1 MIKVFKISDL
11 IKYLAKIVIPAILT
25 LAIIVFLTNN
35 KSFGK
40 IDKSNNNYISC
51 LDDEIEQISY
61 KKENDKFDVLDII
74 SETFL
79 MANNLRDKESDEII
93 KLKGTSALKNNNN
106 DSQSS
111 QNSNDEKN
119 EQGENNSN
127 DSNDGKNEQGEN
139 LSSNNTQEQNVEQ
152 AKTDVKIESVKSSI
166 TPRTTNEYEG
176 VKINNSSK
184 KELTEDM
191 LNPNGIS
198 VNTKKVLI
206 YHTHTSE
213 SYTPSEK
220 YNYTQTGNFRTTDLN
235 YNVTRVGDELQKQL
249 ESYGITVVHSKTF
262 HDYPAYNGS
271 YSRSLKTAEA
281 LLQENPDADIVID
294 LHRDAIS
301 DSTYAPKVK
310 IDDEYC
316 SQLMFVIGTDV
327 SKSINSNWNQNLKFA
342 IKLQKKANELY
353 PGLFKPIILRNG
365 EYNQHIAKA
374 SSIIEVGST
383 GNTLEESIA
392 SMKYLAK
399 IISEL

>member
-1 MIKVFKISDL
+1 MIKVYKVSEL
-11 IKYLAKIVIPAILT
+11 IKFLIKIVFPAILI
-25 LAIIVFLTNN
+25 LVIINAFPNKQSIAKVDKNN
-35 KSFGK
+35 F
-40 IDKSNNNYISC
+40 NYITC

-61 KKENDKFDVLDII
+61 KKEKNKFSVSDII
-74 SETFL
+74 SSTFL
-79 MANNLRDKESDEII
+79 ITKNLKEDDGKGNEVITKMANN
-93 KLKGTSALKNNNN
+93 
-106 DSQSS
+106 
-111 QNSNDEKN
+111 SNEDEK
-119 EQGENNSN
+119 NSN
-127 DSNDGKNEQGEN
+127 DSQFNEEN
-139 LSSNNTQEQNVEQ
+139 SNSNQNQLEDNNAEEKVEQ
-152 AKTDVKIESVKSSI
+152 AKTDVKIEKVQSSVN
-166 TPRTTNEYEG
+166 PRVTNEYKN

-191 LNPNGIS
+191 LNPDGIS
-198 VNTKKVLI
+198 VNTKKVII
-206 YHTHTSE
+206 YDTHTSE
-213 SYTPSEK
+213 SYTPTEK
-220 YNYTQTGNFRTTDLN
+220 NIYSQTGNFRTTDLN

-249 ESYGITVVHSKTF
+249 ESYGIKVVHNKTF

-271 YSRSLKTAEA
+271 YSRSLRTAEQ
-281 LLQENPDADIVID
+281 LLKDNSDADIVID

-310 IDDEYC
+310 INDEYC

-342 IKLQKKANELY
+342 IKLQEKANELY

-374 SSIIEVGST
+374 SCIIEVGST

-399 IISEL
+399 VISELK

>member
-1 MIKVFKISDL
+1 MIKVFKVSDL
-11 IKYLAKIVIPAILT
+11 IKYFIKIVIPAIFILLIINA
-25 LAIIVFLTNN
+25 LAKE
-35 KSFGK
+35 KSFGA
-40 IDKSNNNYISC
+40 INKSNNNYIYC
-51 LDDEIEQISY
+51 LDDEIKQISY

-74 SETFL
+74 SEAFL
-79 MANNLRDKESDEII
+79 MANNLRNKENNENIE
-93 KLKGTSALKNNNN
+93 LKTKNKETGKRENEVLSENNNTSKNNDESKSEQERDNN
-106 DSQSS
+106 QTD
-111 QNSNDEKN
+111 N
-119 EQGENNSN
+119 QG
-127 DSNDGKNEQGEN
+127 
-139 LSSNNTQEQNVEQ
+139 QNVEQ
-152 AKTDVKIESVKSSI
+152 AKTDVKIENVKNSI
-166 TPRTTNEYEG
+166 TPRSTDEYEG

-184 KELTEDM
+184 KELTDDM
-191 LNPNGIS
+191 LNPEGVS

-235 YNVTRVGDELQKQL
+235 YNVTKVGDELQRQL
-249 ESYGITVVHSKTF
+249 ESYGITVIHSKTF

-281 LLQENPDADIVID
+281 LLKENQDADIVID

-310 IDDEYC
+310 INDEYC

-327 SKSINSNWNQNLKFA
+327 SKSINTNWNQNLKFA

-374 SSIIEVGST
+374 SCIIEVGST
-383 GNTLEESIA
+383 GNTLEESLA

>member
-1 MIKVFKISDL
+1 MIKVYKVSEL
-11 IKYLAKIVIPAILT
+11 IKFLIKIVFPAILI
-25 LAIIVFLTNN
+25 LVIINAFPNKQSIAKVDKNN
-35 KSFGK
+35 F
-40 IDKSNNNYISC
+40 NYITC

-61 KKENDKFDVLDII
+61 KKEKNKFSVSDII
-74 SETFL
+74 SSTFL
-79 MANNLRDKESDEII
+79 ITKNLKEDDGKGNEVIIKMANN
-93 KLKGTSALKNNNN
+93 
-106 DSQSS
+106 
-111 QNSNDEKN
+111 SNEDEK
-119 EQGENNSN
+119 NSN
-127 DSNDGKNEQGEN
+127 DSQFNEEN
-139 LSSNNTQEQNVEQ
+139 SNSNQNQLEDNNAEEKVEQ
-152 AKTDVKIESVKSSI
+152 AKTDVKIEKVQNSVN
-166 TPRTTNEYEG
+166 PRVTNEYKN

-191 LNPNGIS
+191 LNPDGIS
-198 VNTKKVLI
+198 VNTKKVII

-213 SYTPSEK
+213 SYTPTEK
-220 YNYTQTGNFRTTDLN
+220 NIYSQTGNFRTTDLN

-249 ESYGITVVHSKTF
+249 ESY
-262 HDYPAYNGS
+262 AAEQL
-271 YSRSLKTAEA
+271 LKD
-281 LLQENPDADIVID
+281 NSDADIVID

-310 IDDEYC
+310 INDEYC

-342 IKLQKKANELY
+342 IKLQEKANELY

-374 SSIIEVGST
+374 SCIIEVGST

-399 IISEL
+399 VISELK

>member
-1 MIKVFKISDL
+1 
-11 IKYLAKIVIPAILT
+11 
-25 LAIIVFLTNN
+25 
-35 KSFGK
+35 
-40 IDKSNNNYISC
+40 
-51 LDDEIEQISY
+51 
-61 KKENDKFDVLDII
+61 
-74 SETFL
+74 
-79 MANNLRDKESDEII
+79 MANN
-93 KLKGTSALKNNNN
+93 
-106 DSQSS
+106 
-111 QNSNDEKN
+111 SNEDEK
-119 EQGENNSN
+119 NSN
-127 DSNDGKNEQGEN
+127 DSQFNEEN
-139 LSSNNTQEQNVEQ
+139 SNFNQNQLEDNNAEEKVEQ
-152 AKTDVKIESVKSSI
+152 AKTDVKIEKVQSSVN
-166 TPRTTNEYEG
+166 PRVTNEYKN

-191 LNPNGIS
+191 LNPDGIS
-198 VNTKKVLI
+198 VNTKKVII

-213 SYTPSEK
+213 SYTPTEK
-220 YNYTQTGNFRTTDLN
+220 NIYSQTGNFRTTDLN

-249 ESYGITVVHSKTF
+249 ESYGIKVVHNKTF

-271 YSRSLKTAEA
+271 YSRSLRTAEQ
-281 LLQENPDADIVID
+281 LLKDNSDADIVID

-310 IDDEYC
+310 INDEYC

-342 IKLQKKANELY
+342 IKLQEKANELY

-374 SSIIEVGST
+374 SCIIEVGST

-399 IISEL
+399 VISELK

>member
-1 MIKVFKISDL
+1 MIKVYKVSEL
-11 IKYLAKIVIPAILT
+11 IKFLIKIVFPAILI
-25 LAIIVFLTNN
+25 LVIINAFPNKQSIAKVDKNN
-35 KSFGK
+35 F
-40 IDKSNNNYISC
+40 NYITC

-61 KKENDKFDVLDII
+61 KKEKNKFSVSDII
-74 SETFL
+74 SSTFL
-79 MANNLRDKESDEII
+79 ITKYLKEDDGKGNEVIIKMANN
-93 KLKGTSALKNNNN
+93 
-106 DSQSS
+106 
-111 QNSNDEKN
+111 SNEDEK
-119 EQGENNSN
+119 NSN
-127 DSNDGKNEQGEN
+127 DSQFNEEN
-139 LSSNNTQEQNVEQ
+139 SNFNQNQLEDNNAEEKVEQ
-152 AKTDVKIESVKSSI
+152 AKTDVKIEKVQNSVN
-166 TPRTTNEYEG
+166 PRVTNEYKN

-191 LNPNGIS
+191 LNPDGIS
-198 VNTKKVLI
+198 VNTKKVII

-213 SYTPSEK
+213 SYTPTEK
-220 YNYTQTGNFRTTDLN
+220 NIYSQTGNFRTTDLN

-249 ESYGITVVHSKTF
+249 ESYGIKVVHNKTF

-271 YSRSLKTAEA
+271 YSRSLRTAEQ
-281 LLQENPDADIVID
+281 LLKDNSDADIVID

-310 IDDEYC
+310 INDEYC

-342 IKLQKKANELY
+342 IKLQEKANELY

-374 SSIIEVGST
+374 SCIIEVGST

-399 IISEL
+399 VISELK

>member
-1 MIKVFKISDL
+1 MIKVYKVSEL
-11 IKYLAKIVIPAILT
+11 IKFLIKIVFPAILI
-25 LAIIVFLTNN
+25 LVIINAFPNKQSIAKVDKNN
-35 KSFGK
+35 F
-40 IDKSNNNYISC
+40 NYITC

-61 KKENDKFDVLDII
+61 KKEKNKFSVSDII
-74 SETFL
+74 SSTFL
-79 MANNLRDKESDEII
+79 ITKNLKEDDGKGNEVIIKMANN
-93 KLKGTSALKNNNN
+93 
-106 DSQSS
+106 
-111 QNSNDEKN
+111 SNEDEK
-119 EQGENNSN
+119 NSN
-127 DSNDGKNEQGEN
+127 DSQFNEEN
-139 LSSNNTQEQNVEQ
+139 SNFNQNQLEDNNAEEKVEQ
-152 AKTDVKIESVKSSI
+152 AKTDVKIEKVQSSVN
-166 TPRTTNEYEG
+166 PRVTNEYKN

-191 LNPNGIS
+191 LNPDGIS
-198 VNTKKVLI
+198 VNTKKVII

-213 SYTPSEK
+213 SYTPTEK
-220 YNYTQTGNFRTTDLN
+220 NIYSQTGNFRTTDLN

-249 ESYGITVVHSKTF
+249 ESYGIKVVHNKTF

-271 YSRSLKTAEA
+271 YSRSLRTAEQ
-281 LLQENPDADIVID
+281 LLKDNSDADIVID

-310 IDDEYC
+310 INDEYC

-342 IKLQKKANELY
+342 IKLQEKANELY

-374 SSIIEVGST
+374 SCIIEVGST

-399 IISEL
+399 VISELK

>member
-1 MIKVFKISDL
+1 MIKVYKVSEL
-11 IKYLAKIVIPAILT
+11 IKFLIKIVFPAILI
-25 LAIIVFLTNN
+25 LVIINAFPNKQSIAKVDKNN
-35 KSFGK
+35 F
-40 IDKSNNNYISC
+40 NYITC

-61 KKENDKFDVLDII
+61 KKEKNKFSVSDII
-74 SETFL
+74 SSTFL
-79 MANNLRDKESDEII
+79 ITKNLKEDDGKGNEVIIKMANN
-93 KLKGTSALKNNNN
+93 
-106 DSQSS
+106 
-111 QNSNDEKN
+111 SNEDEK
-119 EQGENNSN
+119 NSN
-127 DSNDGKNEQGEN
+127 DSQFNEEN
-139 LSSNNTQEQNVEQ
+139 SNFNQNQLEDNNAEEKVEQ
-152 AKTDVKIESVKSSI
+152 AKTDVKIEKVQNSVN
-166 TPRTTNEYEG
+166 PRVTNEYKN

-191 LNPNGIS
+191 LNPDGIS
-198 VNTKKVLI
+198 VNTKKVII

-213 SYTPSEK
+213 SYTPTEK
-220 YNYTQTGNFRTTDLN
+220 NIYSQTGNFRTTDLN

-249 ESYGITVVHSKTF
+249 ESYGIKVVHNKTF

-271 YSRSLKTAEA
+271 YSRSLRTAEQ
-281 LLQENPDADIVID
+281 LLKDNSDADIVID

-310 IDDEYC
+310 INDEYC

-342 IKLQKKANELY
+342 IKMQKKANELY

-374 SSIIEVGST
+374 SCIIEVGST

-399 IISEL
+399 VISELK

>member
-1 MIKVFKISDL
+1 MIKVYKVSEL
-11 IKYLAKIVIPAILT
+11 IKFLIKIVFPAILI
-25 LAIIVFLTNN
+25 LVIINAFPNKQSIAKVDKNN
-35 KSFGK
+35 F
-40 IDKSNNNYISC
+40 NYITC

-61 KKENDKFDVLDII
+61 KKEKNKFSVSDII
-74 SETFL
+74 SSTFL
-79 MANNLRDKESDEII
+79 ITKNLKEDDGKGNEIITKMANN
-93 KLKGTSALKNNNN
+93 
-106 DSQSS
+106 
-111 QNSNDEKN
+111 SNEDEK
-119 EQGENNSN
+119 NSN
-127 DSNDGKNEQGEN
+127 DSQFNEEN
-139 LSSNNTQEQNVEQ
+139 SNSNQNQLEDNNAEEKVEQ
-152 AKTDVKIESVKSSI
+152 AKTDVKIEKVQSSVN
-166 TPRTTNEYEG
+166 PRVTNEYKN

-191 LNPNGIS
+191 LNPDGIS
-198 VNTKKVLI
+198 VNTKKVII

-213 SYTPSEK
+213 SYTPTEK
-220 YNYTQTGNFRTTDLN
+220 NIYSQTGNFRTTDLN

-249 ESYGITVVHSKTF
+249 ESYGIKVVHNKTF

-271 YSRSLKTAEA
+271 YSRSLKTAEQ
-281 LLQENPDADIVID
+281 LLKDNSDADIVID

-310 IDDEYC
+310 INDEYC

-342 IKLQKKANELY
+342 IKLQEKANELY

-374 SSIIEVGST
+374 SCIIEVGST

-399 IISEL
+399 VISELK

>member
-1 MIKVFKISDL
+1 MKEDDGKGNEVIIK
-11 IKYLAKIVIPAILT
+11 
-25 LAIIVFLTNN
+25 
-35 KSFGK
+35 
-40 IDKSNNNYISC
+40 
-51 LDDEIEQISY
+51 
-61 KKENDKFDVLDII
+61 
-74 SETFL
+74 
-79 MANNLRDKESDEII
+79 MANN
-93 KLKGTSALKNNNN
+93 
-106 DSQSS
+106 
-111 QNSNDEKN
+111 SNEDEK
-119 EQGENNSN
+119 NSN
-127 DSNDGKNEQGEN
+127 DSQFNEEN
-139 LSSNNTQEQNVEQ
+139 SNFNQNQLEDNNAEEKVEQ
-152 AKTDVKIESVKSSI
+152 AKTDVKIEKVQNSVN
-166 TPRTTNEYEG
+166 PRVTNEYKN

-191 LNPNGIS
+191 LNPDGIS
-198 VNTKKVLI
+198 VNTKKVII

-213 SYTPSEK
+213 SYTPTEK
-220 YNYTQTGNFRTTDLN
+220 NIYSQTGNFRTTDLN

-249 ESYGITVVHSKTF
+249 ESYGIKVVHNKTF

-271 YSRSLKTAEA
+271 YSRSLRTAEQ
-281 LLQENPDADIVID
+281 LLKDNSDADIVID

-310 IDDEYC
+310 INDEYC

-342 IKLQKKANELY
+342 IKLQEKANELY

-374 SSIIEVGST
+374 SCIIEVGST

-399 IISEL
+399 VISELK

>member
-1 MIKVFKISDL
+1 MIKVYKVSEL
-11 IKYLAKIVIPAILT
+11 IKFLIKIVFPAILI
-25 LAIIVFLTNN
+25 LVIINAFPNKQSIAKVDKNN
-35 KSFGK
+35 F
-40 IDKSNNNYISC
+40 NYITC

-61 KKENDKFDVLDII
+61 KKEKNKFSVSDII
-74 SETFL
+74 SSTFL
-79 MANNLRDKESDEII
+79 ITKNLKEDDGKGNEVIIKMANN
-93 KLKGTSALKNNNN
+93 
-106 DSQSS
+106 
-111 QNSNDEKN
+111 SNEDEK
-119 EQGENNSN
+119 NSN
-127 DSNDGKNEQGEN
+127 DSQFNEEN
-139 LSSNNTQEQNVEQ
+139 SNFNQNQLEDNNAEEKVEQ
-152 AKTDVKIESVKSSI
+152 AKTDVKIEKVQNSVN
-166 TPRTTNEYEG
+166 PRVTNEYKN

-191 LNPNGIS
+191 LNPDGIS
-198 VNTKKVLI
+198 VNTKKVII

-213 SYTPSEK
+213 SYTPTEK
-220 YNYTQTGNFRTTDLN
+220 NIYSQTGNFRTTDLN

-249 ESYGITVVHSKTF
+249 ESYGIKVVHNKTF

-271 YSRSLKTAEA
+271 YSRSLRTAEQ
-281 LLQENPDADIVID
+281 LLKDNSDADIVID

-310 IDDEYC
+310 INDEYC

-342 IKLQKKANELY
+342 IKLQEKANELY

-374 SSIIEVGST
+374 SCIIEVGST

-399 IISEL
+399 VISELK

>member
-1 MIKVFKISDL
+1 MIKVYKVSEL
-11 IKYLAKIVIPAILT
+11 IKFLIKIVFPAILI
-25 LAIIVFLTNN
+25 LVIINAFPNKQSIAKVDKNN
-35 KSFGK
+35 F
-40 IDKSNNNYISC
+40 NYITC

-61 KKENDKFDVLDII
+61 KKEKNKFSVSDII
-74 SETFL
+74 SSTFL
-79 MANNLRDKESDEII
+79 ITKNLKEDDGKGNEVIIKMANN
-93 KLKGTSALKNNNN
+93 
-106 DSQSS
+106 
-111 QNSNDEKN
+111 SNEDEK
-119 EQGENNSN
+119 NSN
-127 DSNDGKNEQGEN
+127 DSQFNEEN
-139 LSSNNTQEQNVEQ
+139 SNFNQNQLEDNNAEEKVEQ
-152 AKTDVKIESVKSSI
+152 AKTDVKIEKVQNSVN
-166 TPRTTNEYEG
+166 PRVTNEYKN

-191 LNPNGIS
+191 LNPDGIS
-198 VNTKKVLI
+198 VNTKKVII

-213 SYTPSEK
+213 SYTPTEK
-220 YNYTQTGNFRTTDLN
+220 NIYSQTGNFRTTDLN

-249 ESYGITVVHSKTF
+249 ESYGIKVVHNKTF

-271 YSRSLKTAEA
+271 YSRSLKTAEQ
-281 LLQENPDADIVID
+281 LLKDNSDADIVID

-310 IDDEYC
+310 INDEYC

-342 IKLQKKANELY
+342 IKLQEKANELY

-374 SSIIEVGST
+374 SCIIEVGST

-399 IISEL
+399 VISELK

>member
-1 MIKVFKISDL
+1 MIKVYKVSEL
-11 IKYLAKIVIPAILT
+11 IKFLIKIVFPAILI
-25 LAIIVFLTNN
+25 LVIINAFPNKQSIAKVDKNN
-35 KSFGK
+35 F
-40 IDKSNNNYISC
+40 NYITC

-61 KKENDKFDVLDII
+61 KKEKNKFSVSDII
-74 SETFL
+74 SSTFL
-79 MANNLRDKESDEII
+79 ITKNLKEDDGKGNEVITKMANN
-93 KLKGTSALKNNNN
+93 
-106 DSQSS
+106 
-111 QNSNDEKN
+111 SNEDEK
-119 EQGENNSN
+119 NSN
-127 DSNDGKNEQGEN
+127 DSQFNEEN
-139 LSSNNTQEQNVEQ
+139 SNSNQNQLEDNNAEEKVEQ
-152 AKTDVKIESVKSSI
+152 AKTDVKIEKVQNSVN
-166 TPRTTNEYEG
+166 PRVTNEYKN

-191 LNPNGIS
+191 LNPDGIS
-198 VNTKKVLI
+198 VNTKKVII

-213 SYTPSEK
+213 SYTPTEK
-220 YNYTQTGNFRTTDLN
+220 NIYSQTGNFRTTDLN

-249 ESYGITVVHSKTF
+249 ESYGIKVVHNKTF

-271 YSRSLKTAEA
+271 YSRSLKTAEQ
-281 LLQENPDADIVID
+281 LLKDNSDADIVID

-310 IDDEYC
+310 INDEYC

-342 IKLQKKANELY
+342 IKLQEKANELY

-374 SSIIEVGST
+374 SCIIEVGST

-399 IISEL
+399 VISELK

>member
-1 MIKVFKISDL
+1 MIKVYKVSEL
-11 IKYLAKIVIPAILT
+11 IKFLIKIVFPAILI
-25 LAIIVFLTNN
+25 LVIINAFPNKQSIAKVDKNN
-35 KSFGK
+35 F
-40 IDKSNNNYISC
+40 NYITC

-61 KKENDKFDVLDII
+61 KKEKNKFSVSDII
-74 SETFL
+74 SSTFL
-79 MANNLRDKESDEII
+79 ITKNLKEDDGKGNEVIIKMANN
-93 KLKGTSALKNNNN
+93 
-106 DSQSS
+106 
-111 QNSNDEKN
+111 SNEDEK
-119 EQGENNSN
+119 NSN
-127 DSNDGKNEQGEN
+127 DSQFNEEN
-139 LSSNNTQEQNVEQ
+139 SNSNQNQLEDNNAEEKVEQ
-152 AKTDVKIESVKSSI
+152 AKTDVKIEKVQNSVN
-166 TPRTTNEYEG
+166 PRVTNEYKN

-191 LNPNGIS
+191 LNPDGIS
-198 VNTKKVLI
+198 VNTKKVII

-213 SYTPSEK
+213 SYTPTEK
-220 YNYTQTGNFRTTDLN
+220 NIYSQTGNFRTTDLN

-249 ESYGITVVHSKTF
+249 ESYGIKVVHNKTF

-271 YSRSLKTAEA
+271 YSRSLRTAEQ
-281 LLQENPDADIVID
+281 LLKDNSDADIVID

-310 IDDEYC
+310 INDEYC

-342 IKLQKKANELY
+342 IKLQEKANELY

-374 SSIIEVGST
+374 SCIIEVGST

-399 IISEL
+399 VISELK

>member
-1 MIKVFKISDL
+1 MIKVYKVSEL
-11 IKYLAKIVIPAILT
+11 IKFLIKIVFPAILI
-25 LAIIVFLTNN
+25 LVIINAFPNKQSIAKVDKNN
-35 KSFGK
+35 F
-40 IDKSNNNYISC
+40 NYITC

-61 KKENDKFDVLDII
+61 KKEKNKFSVSDII
-74 SETFL
+74 SSTFL
-79 MANNLRDKESDEII
+79 ITKNLKEDDGKGNEVITKMANN
-93 KLKGTSALKNNNN
+93 
-106 DSQSS
+106 
-111 QNSNDEKN
+111 SNEDEK
-119 EQGENNSN
+119 NSN
-127 DSNDGKNEQGEN
+127 DSQFNEEN
-139 LSSNNTQEQNVEQ
+139 SNSNQNQLEDNNAEEKVEQ
-152 AKTDVKIESVKSSI
+152 AKTDVKIEKVQSSVN
-166 TPRTTNEYEG
+166 PRVTNEYKN

-191 LNPNGIS
+191 LNPDGIS
-198 VNTKKVLI
+198 VNTKKVII

-213 SYTPSEK
+213 SYTPTEK
-220 YNYTQTGNFRTTDLN
+220 NIYSQTGNFRTTDLN

-249 ESYGITVVHSKTF
+249 ESYGIKVVHNKTF

-271 YSRSLKTAEA
+271 YSRSLRTAEQ
-281 LLQENPDADIVID
+281 LLKDNSDADIVID

-310 IDDEYC
+310 INDEYC

-342 IKLQKKANELY
+342 IKLQEKANELY

-374 SSIIEVGST
+374 SCIIEVGST

-399 IISEL
+399 VI

>member
-1 MIKVFKISDL
+1 MIKVYKVSEL
-11 IKYLAKIVIPAILT
+11 IKFLIKIVFPAILI
-25 LAIIVFLTNN
+25 LVIINAFPNKQSIAKVDKNN
-35 KSFGK
+35 F
-40 IDKSNNNYISC
+40 NYITC

-61 KKENDKFDVLDII
+61 KKEKNKFSVSDII
-74 SETFL
+74 SSTFL
-79 MANNLRDKESDEII
+79 ITKNLKEDDGKGNEVITKMANN
-93 KLKGTSALKNNNN
+93 
-106 DSQSS
+106 
-111 QNSNDEKN
+111 SNEDEK
-119 EQGENNSN
+119 NSN
-127 DSNDGKNEQGEN
+127 DSQFNEEN
-139 LSSNNTQEQNVEQ
+139 SNSNQNQLEDNNAEEKVEQ
-152 AKTDVKIESVKSSI
+152 AKTDVKIEKVQSSVN
-166 TPRTTNEYEG
+166 PRVTNEYKN

-191 LNPNGIS
+191 LNPDGIS
-198 VNTKKVLI
+198 VNTKKVII

-213 SYTPSEK
+213 SYTPTEK
-220 YNYTQTGNFRTTDLN
+220 NIYSQTGNFRTTDLN

-249 ESYGITVVHSKTF
+249 ESYGIKVVHNKTF

-271 YSRSLKTAEA
+271 YSRSLKTAEQ
-281 LLQENPDADIVID
+281 LLKDNSDADIVID

-310 IDDEYC
+310 INDEYC

-342 IKLQKKANELY
+342 IKLQEKANELY

-374 SSIIEVGST
+374 SCIIEVGST

-399 IISEL
+399 VISELK

>member
-1 MIKVFKISDL
+1 MIKVFKVSDL
-11 IKYLAKIVIPAILT
+11 IKYFIKIVIPAIFILLIINA
-25 LAIIVFLTNN
+25 LAKE
-35 KSFGK
+35 KSFGA
-40 IDKSNNNYISC
+40 INKSNNNYIYC
-51 LDDEIEQISY
+51 LDDEIKQISY

-79 MANNLRDKESDEII
+79 MANNLRNKENNENIE
-93 KLKGTSALKNNNN
+93 LKTKNKETGKRENEVLSENNNTSKNNDESKSEQERDNN
-106 DSQSS
+106 QTD
-111 QNSNDEKN
+111 N
-119 EQGENNSN
+119 QG
-127 DSNDGKNEQGEN
+127 
-139 LSSNNTQEQNVEQ
+139 QNVEQ
-152 AKTDVKIESVKSSI
+152 AKTDVKIENVKNSI
-166 TPRTTNEYEG
+166 TPRSTDEYEG

-184 KELTEDM
+184 KELTDDM
-191 LNPNGIS
+191 LNPEGVS

-235 YNVTRVGDELQKQL
+235 YNVTKVGDELQRQL
-249 ESYGITVVHSKTF
+249 ESYGITVIHSKTF

-281 LLQENPDADIVID
+281 LLKENQDADIVID

-310 IDDEYC
+310 INDEYC

-327 SKSINSNWNQNLKFA
+327 SKSINTNWNQNLKFA

-374 SSIIEVGST
+374 SCIIEVGST
-383 GNTLEESIA
+383 GNTLEESLA

>member
-1 MIKVFKISDL
+1 MIKVYKVSEL
-11 IKYLAKIVIPAILT
+11 IKFLIKIVFPAILI
-25 LAIIVFLTNN
+25 LVIINAFPNKQSIAKVDKNN
-35 KSFGK
+35 F
-40 IDKSNNNYISC
+40 NYITC

-61 KKENDKFDVLDII
+61 KKEKNKFSVSDII
-74 SETFL
+74 SSTFL
-79 MANNLRDKESDEII
+79 ITKNLKEDDGKGNEVITKMANN
-93 KLKGTSALKNNNN
+93 
-106 DSQSS
+106 
-111 QNSNDEKN
+111 SNEDEK
-119 EQGENNSN
+119 NSN
-127 DSNDGKNEQGEN
+127 DSQFNEEN
-139 LSSNNTQEQNVEQ
+139 SNSNQNQLEDNNAEEKVEQ
-152 AKTDVKIESVKSSI
+152 AKTDVKIEKVQNSVN
-166 TPRTTNEYEG
+166 PRVTNEYKN

-191 LNPNGIS
+191 LNPDGIS
-198 VNTKKVLI
+198 VNTKKVII

-213 SYTPSEK
+213 SYTPTEK
-220 YNYTQTGNFRTTDLN
+220 NIYSQTGNFRTTDLN

-249 ESYGITVVHSKTF
+249 ESYGIKVVHNKTF

-271 YSRSLKTAEA
+271 YSRSLRTAEQ
-281 LLQENPDADIVID
+281 LLKDNSDADIVID

-310 IDDEYC
+310 INDEYC

-342 IKLQKKANELY
+342 IKLQEKANELY

-374 SSIIEVGST
+374 SCIIEVGST

-399 IISEL
+399 VISELK